1 MIGILITNAKGR
13 ILIFVDFGV
22 KLQNEITFI
31 IDFTFTQISLEDM

>member
-22 KLQNEITFI
+22 KLQNEITFF
-31 IDFTFTQISLEDM
+31 DFTFTQISLEDM